1 MMEYRPFGQTGLEV
15 SALGFGC
22 WEMGGGYG
30 DVETAEVAKAVNHA
44 VDVGVNCF
52 DTAPAYGRGQSERF
66 LGKALGARRKD
77 VLVVTK
83 CGVGYRDRPKGR
95 DSRPE
100 AIFASIDQSLL
111 DLGTDYVDVL
121 LVHWPD
127 ATTPFEETMGALD
140 EVVRQGKARFVGVS
154 NFTKRQMEQCMETR
168 RIDVV
173 QCGYNMFDRRMD
185 KDILPFCLEHGI
197 GVMVYGPL
205 AFGMLTGAFTR
216 ETTFKT
222 GEDWRAN
229 ENMLPALFLRMFGEE
244 NFPRNV
250 AAAED
255 LGPVADERGKKLPH
269 LALRWALSH
278 PAVSVALAGTRNTG
292 EVEDNLGALDWSIG
306 EAEKARID
314 GVFESHGID
323 TSPNLWIDSE

>member
-1 MMEYRPFGQTGLEV
+1 MEYRPFGQTGLEV

-154 NFTKRQMEQCMETR
+154 NFTKRQMEQSMETR

-255 LGPVADERGKKLPH
+255 LGPIASERGKKLPH
-269 LALRWALSH
+269 LALRWVLSH
-278 PAVSVALAGTRNTG
+278 PAVSVALAGTRNAG
-292 EVEDNLGALDWSIG
+292 EVEDNLSALDWSIG